1 MPDIPK
7 KESVFRIACP
17 CCEAVIWIDGEAR
30 NVIKSEKAAKKRNS
44 LDDLLLKE
52 KKRAEGI
59 DHKLEAT
66 FELQKKKLE
75 DAERKFADAM
85 SKPDKE

>member
-1 MPDIPK
+1 MPDK
-7 KESVFRIACP
+7 TGKDSVFRIVCP
-17 CCEAVIWIDGEAR
+17 CCETVIWMDGEAR
-30 NVIKSEKAAKKRNS
+30 NVIKTEKAAKKRNS

-66 FELQKKKLE
+66 FELQKKKLAA
-75 DAERKFADAM
+75 AEKKFADAL